1 MLTVRLL
8 LRAANDN
15 DKGQLT
21 KRTDPRGKATQ
32 WQYDVEGRLT
42 SKIYADAST
51 LVTAYDPVTSRVQS
65 VTDALNQVKTFA
77 YGEDDRVTG
86 VAYTGAVN
94 PTPNVSFA
102 YDTNFPRLTSMT
114 DGTGT
119 TTYGY
124 YPVGVVGGLRL
135 QTETQPLA
143 AIGYAYDKL
152 GRVKSRSVTGAGTEA
167 FGYDALDRLTTHA
180 SDLGS
185 FTLGYLGQ
193 TGQITTRS
201 LASPSNLATTWGYL
215 PNSGDRRLASVSTT
229 GLTAGQSTGF
239 AYTTNAENF
248 ITGTSQTSDAA
259 VAVPPSVVTQT
270 GTYNNLNQLTN
281 LTGQHLTWDA
291 DGNLLKDATRT
302 YSWDAENRLVAIGY
316 IGVSG
321 QTTTFA
327 YDGLGRRARIA
338 RTPQGGGTTT
348 TNYIWCGSQLCQAR
362 TAAGAEA
369 RGYYAE
375 GEFVPGSPST
385 SLYYAPDNLGSVR
398 RVFSAGASPSYDY
411 DPYGAPNQTTAP
423 VTDFNYAGTV
433 YNADYSGSS
442 GLYLTTHR
450 PYDPVAGRFLSRDP
464 IGEAGDPA
472 GNLYAYAGGGPV
484 GLSDPNGTLVGGPI
498 WSPLQGLLCLLGGN
512 PQPPRGPLRGG
523 AGRAFGGPSA
533 RPNDPV
539 DNGWPALILGGS
551 ASAVGGAGF
560 SGSAGGALSLCNGFE
575 ICVTPFVSPGLSV
588 GAQYGAG
595 GDVGLTSSL
604 SALGGASYG
613 GSLNLAV
620 GVAASANS
628 SGGTATLSFGPGAG
642 AALTAS
648 GTSLGNTVLLPDVT
662 LPPPNPYG
670 PYLP

>member
-1 MLTVRLL
+1 M
-8 LRAANDN
+8 
-15 DKGQLT
+15 
-21 KRTDPRGKATQ
+21 
-32 WQYDVEGRLT
+32 
-42 SKIYADAST
+42 
-51 LVTAYDPVTSRVQS
+51 
-65 VTDALNQVKTFA
+65 
-77 YGEDDRVTG
+77 
-86 VAYTGAVN
+86 
-94 PTPNVSFA
+94 
-102 YDTNFPRLTSMT
+102 
-114 DGTGT
+114 
-119 TTYGY
+119 
-124 YPVGVVGGLRL
+124 GVVGGLRL

-152 GRVKSRSVTGAGTEA
+152 GRVKSRAVTGAGTEA
-167 FGYDALDRLTTHA
+167 FDYDALDRLTTHA

-248 ITGTSQTSDAA
+248 ITGTTQTSDAA

-327 YDGLGRRARIA
+327 YDGLGRRARIV

-348 TNYIWCGSQLCQAR
+348 TNYVWCGSQLCQAR
-362 TAAGAEA
+362 TAAGVEA

-398 RVFSAGASPSYDY
+398 RVFSAGASPSFDY

-423 VTDFNYAGTV
+423 VTDFNYAGTFN
-433 YNADYSGSS
+433 NADYSGNS

-464 IGEAGDPA
+464 IGEDGDPL
-472 GNLYAYAGGGPV
+472 GNLYAYVGGDPV
-484 GLSDPNGTLVGGPI
+484 GLSDPAGKGPI
-498 WSPLQGLLCLLGGN
+498 GIAIGSTLGFIISGGVSLVADYVTAGGN
-512 PQPPRGPLRGG
+512 VVATPAEVGFGTVTGG
-523 AGRAFGGPSA
+523 AIFNAIENSFSGNNIFNNDRVDPLDPSGGAEHTAGA
-533 RPNDPV
+533 RPSTEPTHQAGDARKQR
-539 DNGWPALILGGS
+539 DRGREKGDKGRGWPRCRPKGW
-551 ASAVGGAGF
+551 
-560 SGSAGGALSLCNGFE
+560 
-575 ICVTPFVSPGLSV
+575 T
-588 GAQYGAG
+588 
-595 GDVGLTSSL
+595 
-604 SALGGASYG
+604 
-613 GSLNLAV
+613 
-620 GVAASANS
+620 
-628 SGGTATLSFGPGAG
+628 GPW
-642 AALTAS
+642 
-648 GTSLGNTVLLPDVT
+648 
-662 LPPPNPYG
+662 PPKS
-670 PYLP
+670 

>member
-21 KRTDPRGKATQ
+21 KRTDQRGKATQ

-51 LVTAYDPVTSRVQS
+51 LVTAYDPATSRVQS
-65 VTDALNQVKTFA
+65 VTDALNQVKTFS

-102 YDTNFPRLTSMT
+102 YDPNFPRLTSMT

-152 GRVKSRSVTGAGTEA
+152 GRVKSRAVTGAGTEA
-167 FGYDALDRLTTHA
+167 FDYDALDRLTTHA

-215 PNSGDRRLASVSTT
+215 PNSGDRRLASVATT

-239 AYTTNAENF
+239 AYTTNAGNF
-248 ITGTSQTSDAA
+248 ITGTTQTGDAA
-259 VAVPPSVVTQT
+259 VAYPPSAVAQT

-302 YSWDAENRLVAIGY
+302 SR
-316 IGVSG
+316 S
-321 QTTTFA
+321 
-327 YDGLGRRARIA
+327 LGRLDSTLRQQRDKKYRSRI
-338 RTPQGGGTTT
+338 RIQ
-348 TNYIWCGSQLCQAR
+348 
-362 TAAGAEA
+362 
-369 RGYYAE
+369 
-375 GEFVPGSPST
+375 PGKCIS
-385 SLYYAPDNLGSVR
+385 DR
-398 RVFSAGASPSYDY
+398 
-411 DPYGAPNQTTAP
+411 
-423 VTDFNYAGTV
+423 
-433 YNADYSGSS
+433 
-442 GLYLTTHR
+442 
-450 PYDPVAGRFLSRDP
+450 SR
-464 IGEAGDPA
+464 
-472 GNLYAYAGGGPV
+472 
-484 GLSDPNGTLVGGPI
+484 
-498 WSPLQGLLCLLGGN
+498 
-512 PQPPRGPLRGG
+512 
-523 AGRAFGGPSA
+523 
-533 RPNDPV
+533 
-539 DNGWPALILGGS
+539 
-551 ASAVGGAGF
+551 ASA
-560 SGSAGGALSLCNGFE
+560 C
-575 ICVTPFVSPGLSV
+575 P
-588 GAQYGAG
+588 
-595 GDVGLTSSL
+595 
-604 SALGGASYG
+604 
-613 GSLNLAV
+613 
-620 GVAASANS
+620 
-628 SGGTATLSFGPGAG
+628 
-642 AALTAS
+642 
-648 GTSLGNTVLLPDVT
+648 
-662 LPPPNPYG
+662 
-670 PYLP
+670 